1 MSTKPQAI
9 ETEFNQRPIGS
20 DHPLTVENAIEED
33 MLERKGFA
41 KNVADIIYRSDLE
54 RSFSIS
60 IEGAWGSGKTS
71 ILAMISSYIKRKDE
85 KSIIINFNPWLIG
98 DRDSILRSFLNKLA
112 KGIGKVD
119 HVEDAKKAAKELKA
133 YANVFDAIKWVPGV
147 EPWASII
154 KGVLSA
160 TGKAVGD
167 VAEHKSMDI
176 ESKKED
182 VESSLRGLN
191 KRIVVFID
199 DVDRLFPEEVYEMI
213 RIIKTVGDL
222 PSVSYVIAWDRGYI
236 EEALDKSSVP
246 MSTRYLDK
254 IVQMRLPVPAL
265 SLSSKEK
272 LLKECVERAMDP
284 AAFVEYFDKGHLR
297 LNYMMWLLIYKLV
310 EQPRDVVRLFD
321 LVSAIEPSLRKEV
334 VFSDIIG
341 LSMLMMKGG
350 SVFEL
355 LKSKPSAFVGELYI
369 EDEHDGC
376 QGVAHPEDKEGIE
389 EIDRACKECVDSKLI
404 RDLVGF
410 LFPYIVGGS
419 RYHDKSI
426 FTISNGCI
434 CYSNRLLVA
443 LQSGVFGNVVSL
455 DIVRR
460 YIRNPG
466 ERLQI
471 IERLTSDNCM
481 EFMQRLGDELYF
493 DEPMEA
499 EFIEGL
505 CISIA
510 ESIDSRVY
518 AKKTKLNRIFGV
530 DPVVVAV
537 DVIVKLLGKL
547 QDREGFYDYRDFSR
561 KVVQDEGAITF
572 AHWILLFSQDKLKD
586 MYSGNGPLFV
596 ELEDLDGVSKVFIG
610 NLLKRADEGRF
621 LDLARP
627 WDIARYVYRCH
638 RDRFPDFFEKIS
650 SSDDILDGLAE
661 MLFVRCERSG
671 DRVKIIPFYN
681 RDDNPISHDR
691 LKELANKRLSEGKLS
706 PKSEAVW
713 SCISTGEVK
722 SVARQSWS

>member
-20 DHPLTVENAIEED
+20 DHPLTVENAIEGD

-54 RSFSIS
+54 RSLSIS

-71 ILAMISSYIKRKDE
+71 ILAMISSFLKDHE
-85 KSIIINFNPWLIG
+85 DPPIIVNYNPWLVG
-98 DRDSILRSFLNKLA
+98 DRDYLLRSFLNKLA
-112 KGIGKVD
+112 KEIGKTD
-119 HVEDAKKAAKELKA
+119 YFGKAKKVADAMERYSGA
-133 YANVFDAIKWVPGV
+133 FDVIKLIPDTD
-147 EPWASII
+147 PCALI
-154 KGVLSA
+154 
-160 TGKAVGD
+160 GKSVIGTIGKIFGD
-167 VAEHKSMDI
+167 YFNSKHMNI
-176 ESKKED
+176 ESQKER
-182 VESSLRGLN
+182 VESSLRDFK
-191 KRIVVFID
+191 KRIVIFVD
-199 DVDRLFPEEVYEMI
+199 DMDRLFPADVYEMI
-213 RIIKTVGDL
+213 RIIKAVGDL
-222 PSVSYVIAWDRGYI
+222 PSITYVIAWDRRYI
-236 EEALDKSSVP
+236 EEALNKSSVP
-246 MSTRYLDK
+246 MSTKYLDK

-272 LLKECVERAMDP
+272 LLEECVERAMDP

-341 LSMLMMKGG
+341 LSMLMMKGA

-355 LKSKPSAFVGELYI
+355 LKSKPSAFVGKLYI

-376 QGVAHPEDKEGIE
+376 QGVAHPEDKGSIE

-434 CYSNRLLVA
+434 CHSNRLLVA

-499 EFIEGL
+499 EFIEEL

-518 AKKTKLNRIFGV
+518 AKKTKLNRLLGV

-537 DVIVKLLGKL
+537 DVIVKLLGRL

-691 LKELANKRLSEGKLS
+691 LKELANKRLSEDMLS